1 MRQARRRR
9 WTEDEVR
16 RLKLLADGNVSA
28 EYIAK
33 SLERSVTSVKFKA
46 HWLGLT
52 LAQRAKAK
60 MIDKTREPTV
70 TAMHR
75 QLMQYL
81 RSGDWKSVTKIPVS
95 ASPTTLNRISSYGW
109 IERRGAG
116 ARAEIK
122 LTPAGLVAL
131 QARI

>member
-1 MRQARRRR
+1 MRRARRRR

-33 SLERSVTSVKFKA
+33 SLERSVTSVKSKA
-46 HWLGLT
+46 HSLGLT

-60 MIDKTREPTV
+60 MIDKTPGPTV
-70 TAMHR
+70 TAMQR
-75 QLMQYL
+75 QLMQCL
-81 RSGDWKSVTKIPVS
+81 SSGDWKSVTKIPVS
-95 ASPTTLNRISSYGW
+95 PSSTMLNRISSYGW

-116 ARAEIK
+116 SRAEIK